1 MSFILDALRK
11 SESERQQQATPSL
24 ADARYDVPAKPA
36 NRWIPVLAL
45 ILAANVLIMAF
56 IFLKDSTDADTQ
68 TLASAGPI
76 EPAAAFTA
84 DKVRPLSKE
93 VPTTPAPVPVAKT
106 PPAKSIAPATRRIEP
121 LSETPVSIKPEPAPV
136 QSAAYKLTSSNVI
149 GEGLPSLEQ
158 LVLAGM
164 ISLPPLHL
172 DMHVYSI
179 ERPQRFVF
187 INMSKYKEGEH
198 LAEGPT
204 LEEITETGA
213 VLNHQGN
220 RFFLDRE

>member
-11 SESERQQQATPSL
+11 SESDRQQQAAPSL
-24 ADARYDVPAKPA
+24 ADARYDVPAKA
-36 NRWIPVLAL
+36 GNRWIPILAL

-56 IFLKDSTDADTQ
+56 MFLNDSTDADMRP
-68 TLASAGPI
+68 LASAGPV
-76 EPAAAFTA
+76 EPATA
-84 DKVRPLSKE
+84 LTPTKVRPLSKE
-93 VPTTPAPVPVAKT
+93 VATTPAPVSVAT
-106 PPAKSIAPATRRIEP
+106 APPAESDAPSTRKIEALP
-121 LSETPVSIKPEPAPV
+121 ETPASIKPEPAPE
-136 QSAAYKLTSSNVI
+136 QSAANEVTSPVTIS
-149 GEGLPSLEQ
+149 EGLPSLEQ

-187 INMSKYKEGEH
+187 INMSKYKEGER
-198 LAEGPT
+198 LTEGPT